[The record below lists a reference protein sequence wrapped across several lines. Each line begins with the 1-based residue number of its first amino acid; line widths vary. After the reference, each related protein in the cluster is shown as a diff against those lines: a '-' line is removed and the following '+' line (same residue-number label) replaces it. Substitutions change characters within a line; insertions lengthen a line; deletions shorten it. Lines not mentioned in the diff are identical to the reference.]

1 VAVAAA
7 LALFASMATGA
18 GDGPVRFS
26 GLAKRALPAV
36 VNISAT
42 ENLTTEDLKAK
53 GMPGNSVGRDNPAMN
68 EFLKELLE
76 KRGNLPPELRVDAA
90 GSGFIVDPEGY
101 VVTNN
106 HVVESASDIKLTLS
120 DGREFSARRVA
131 ADPATDLALLKID
144 ANEQFPTLEWG
155 RSEEMEIGDWV
166 IAIGSPFGLGGSVTA
181 GLLSGRA
188 RDLNAGPYDD
198 FLQTDAAINRGH
210 SGGPLFNEDGKVVG
224 VNTAIL
230 SPTGGSIGIS
240 FAIPSATAKP
250 IVDQLREFGR
260 VRRGQLGAN
269 VQSVT
274 DTIAKAIGRPNTQG
288 AMVASII
295 PDSPAEKAG
304 LRPSDVI
311 VQYNE
316 ETIGSFRDLPRLVAK
331 TAVGSTATMKVW
343 RDQSMSEKRATIM
356 EQPAQPPVAA
366 QPPPAKKPDD
376 PQNQKTFGMQ
386 LERLSDEITLRL
398 GLDKD
403 TAGVLVTD
411 VIPDGVAAN
420 EGIKAGDVIVEVDRK
435 PVKSADEF
443 AAQVAETRTQGQ
455 PSALMRINRNGQFR
469 YVALPV

>member
-1 VAVAAA
+1 VTIAAA
-7 LALFASMATGA
+7 LALLASIAAGA

-42 ENLTTEDLKAK
+42 ENLTAEDLKVE
-53 GMPGNSVGRDNPAMN
+53 GIPGDSVGRDNPAIN
-68 EFLKELLE
+68 EFLKEFLE
-76 KRGNLPPELRVDAA
+76 KKGKLPPELRVDAA

-106 HVVESASDIKLTLS
+106 HVVESASDIKLTLA
-120 DGREFSARRVA
+120 DGREFSATRVA

-269 VQSVT
+269 VQPVT
-274 DTIAKAIGRPNTQG
+274 DTIAKAIGRPNTHG
-288 AMVASII
+288 AMIASIL

-311 VQYNE
+311 LQYNE
-316 ETIGSFRDLPRLVAK
+316 ATIDSFRDLPRLVAK
-331 TAVGSTATMKVW
+331 TTIGSTAMMKVW
-343 RDQSMSEKRATIM
+343 RDESMTEQQATIT
-356 EQPAQPPVAA
+356 EQPAQPLAAA
-366 QPPPAKKPDD
+366 QQPPAKKLDKPE
-376 PQNQKTFGMQ
+376 NHKTLGMQ
-386 LERLSDEITLRL
+386 LEQLSDELKLRL
-398 GLDKD
+398 GLDKN
-403 TAGVLVTD
+403 TSGVLVTD
-411 VIPDGVAAN
+411 VLPDGVAAN
-420 EGIKAGDVIVEVDRK
+420 QGIKAGDVIVEVGMK
-435 PVKSADEF
+435 PVKNADDF

-455 PSALMRINRNGQFR
+455 PSALMRINRSGQFR
-469 YVALPV
+469 FVALPV